1 MCTPNI
7 FTWSS
12 MKYCFDLDGTICDT
26 PLRKEDLKPGY
37 LESTPFPF
45 MVDQVNR
52 LYDEGNYIII
62 MTARGRGSGI
72 DWTGLTI
79 EQLNRWGVKYH
90 ELEPMFHKP
99 TADIFIDDKGIN
111 VEEWKKTVS
120 PKKGIIA
127 GAFDVIHPGYIQMF
141 KDAKSHCNNL
151 TIALHDDPSTER
163 SHKLKPVQ
171 TVSERTEILL
181 SIKYIDDVVSYQSEE
196 EYLSYLRSG
205 VYDIRFLG
213 SDYINGKYT
222 GKDINIDIVW
232 LDRETHN
239 YSTTRMKRLIH
250 ESILKMEGVNYD

>member
-1 MCTPNI
+1 MCAPNI
-7 FTWSS
+7 FTWSC

-26 PLRKEDLKPGY
+26 PIRVGDNKPIY
-37 LESTPFPF
+37 AESSPIPF
-45 MVDQVNR
+45 MVEQVNR
-52 LYDEGNYIII
+52 LFNEGHKIII

-72 DWTGLTI
+72 DWTQWTTK
-79 EQLNRWGVKYH
+79 QLDMWGVKYH

-99 TADIFIDDKGIN
+99 TADIFIDDKAIN
-111 VEEWKKTVS
+111 VEEWKKTR
-120 PKKGIIA
+120 PEKKGIIA

-141 KDAKSHCNNL
+141 KDAKSHCNHL

-181 SIKYIDDVVSYQSEE
+181 SIKYIDDVVSYESEE

-205 VYDIRFLG
+205 AYDIRFLG